1 MKRPDSKT
9 RMISW
14 PAAALLVVAYAI
26 YLARVVCG
34 ILSLLSYEW
43 SSYGG
48 VVTAG
53 TVVLVAAGLVALV
66 VATTRHH
73 RRNIGV

>member
-1 MKRPDSKT
+1 
-9 RMISW
+9 MISW
-14 PAAALLVVAYAI
+14 PAAALLVVACAI

-34 ILSLLSYEW
+34 ILALLSYEW

>member
-1 MKRPDSKT
+1 
-9 RMISW
+9 MISW

-34 ILSLLSYEW
+34 MLALLFCEW

-48 VVTAG
+48 VVTVG
-53 TVVLVAAGLVALV
+53 TVVGVAAGLVALV
-66 VATTRHH
+66 VAATRRH

>member
-1 MKRPDSKT
+1 
-9 RMISW
+9 MISW

-26 YLARVVCG
+26 YLARVVSG
-34 ILSLLSYEW
+34 ILALLSYEW

-48 VVTAG
+48 VVTVG
-53 TVVLVAAGLVALV
+53 TVVFVGAGLVALV
-66 VATTRHH
+66 VATTRQH

>member
-1 MKRPDSKT
+1 
-9 RMISW
+9 MISW

-53 TVVLVAAGLVALV
+53 TVVVVAAGLVALV